1 MRHPPSQQRFFL
13 LLIICN
19 LGILLTI
26 NQFKMKKLL
35 LPILLLPMIL
45 LGQKNNNGKV
55 YDKHPAID
63 IVEQFTEAWISG
75 DTETLK
81 NLTGEG
87 FKMGSSMNNNP
98 NYKGGDIG
106 NLIGQSTWMSSNFV
120 NISLKNRGQ
129 AYSDAI
135 ESKRSGLIVQTF
147 QEFIAWDKNNAFKLK
162 TPFNATFVFDKNG
175 EKIVRFWWSDNQA
188 AWQKWNLSRQTIKNG
203 TIYKDHPYIGKVREI
218 WYNLAMGNL
227 DKVWKDF
234 SPNARIY
241 DINQI
246 GNEYSNLKDWQQFVG
261 EVFSEFDFVSI
272 DEVGYPDYIDYEGNG
287 GTVLAW
293 YNMTM
298 KSKKTKKNIVLKFH
312 SQHDFNESGMI
323 SLETL
328 YYNGNLLKQ

>member
-1 MRHPPSQQRFFL
+1 MKNF
-13 LLIICN
+13 IT
-19 LGILLTI
+19 IL
-26 NQFKMKKLL
+26 LL
-35 LPILLLPMIL
+35 LPITL
-45 LGQKNNNGKV
+45 LGQKNKNGRV
-55 YDKHPAID
+55 YDKHPAIE
-63 IVEQFTEAWISG
+63 IVNQFSEAWITG
-75 DTETLK
+75 DTVTLK
-81 NLTGEG
+81 NLTGKD

-98 NYKGGDIG
+98 NYKGGDIN
-106 NLIGQSTWMSSNFV
+106 NLIGQSSWMSSNFV
-120 NISLKNRGQ
+120 NISLKDRGK

-135 ESKRSGLIVQTF
+135 EYKRSGDWGPFVQTF

-162 TPFNATFVFDKNG
+162 TPFNATYVFDKKG

-188 AWQKWNLSRQTIKNG
+188 AWQKWNFSRQTIKNG
-203 TIYKDHPYIGKVREI
+203 TIYKDHPYIGKVRKI

-234 SPNARIY
+234 SPNARVY
-241 DINQI
+241 DINQV
-246 GNEYSNLKDWQQFVG
+246 GKEYSNLEDWQKYVG
-261 EVFSEFDFVSI
+261 EVFSDFDFVSI

-323 SLETL
+323 YLETL
-328 YYNGNLLKQ
+328 YYNGNLLK